1 MLYIVATPI
10 GNLEDITLRGLRILR
25 EVDVILSEDTRHTGL
40 LLKHYDIA
48 PKQLVSFYDEVEWQK
63 IPEILALLLQGKNIA
78 LVSDAGTPLVS
89 DPGFKLVREAVKNN
103 IKVESLPGPSAV
115 LAALTVSGLP
125 TDKFLFLGYPP
136 EKKSHQ
142 LELYLALTQYL
153 STIKST
159 VIFFLSPYKLLRDM
173 ESLEEVVGDR
183 DIVIARELTK
193 VHEEVWR
200 GKISE
205 ARHHFRE
212 PKGEFVLLFNWSD
225 FDH

>member
-10 GNLEDITLRGLRILR
+10 GNLEDITLRAIRILR
-25 EVDVILSEDTRHTGL
+25 QADVIISEDTRHTGL
-40 LLKHYDIA
+40 LLKHYEIS
-48 PKQLVSFYDEVEWQK
+48 PNSLMSFYDQVEIQK
-63 IPEILALLLQGKNIA
+63 IPEIIQLLQAGKNIA

-103 IKVESLPGPSAV
+103 IKIESIPGPSAV

-159 VIFFLSPYKLLRDM
+159 VIFFLSPYKLLRDL

-193 VHEEVWR
+193 IHEEIWR
-200 GKISE
+200 GRISE
-205 ARHHFRE
+205 ARVNFSS